1 MIPWLIC
8 RLVEGSIRGI
18 NLRLADEDVSEGDTP
33 SRPKLISPFVTES
46 HPVLPQLMSEYRDT
60 IYNTPSSSLLL
71 CVVIVGG

>member
-1 MIPWLIC
+1 MIPWLAG
-8 RLVEGSIRGI
+8 RSVGRSIRGI

-33 SRPKLISPFVTES
+33 WPKLISPFVTES

-60 IYNTPSSSLLL
+60 IYNTPSFSLSL